1 MDSLPNLARIIVA
14 LIIVSGL
21 TLLLV
26 AFASSQYKQGTEW
39 ILLALASWG
48 AFDYIATIFKWLM
61 KGIE

>member
-1 MDSLPNLARIIVA
+1 MDTLPNLARGTVA

-21 TLLLV
+21 TVLWV

-48 AFDYIATIFKWLM
+48 AFDFIATIFKWLM
-61 KGIE
+61 KGIK